1 VGLTC
6 IEKPGSYRTPQPS
19 VWELR
24 FLFPRRY
31 RPCSG
36 SFLRLFSFPFFPCA
50 LPLFARLASSLTVS
64 AGIGYHPGLIQSSI
78 FQGFSVD
85 IQRINPSPRWS
96 DATVYNGIAH
106 FVEVAEGDTSA
117 DIVGQAQQIFEQA
130 EASLATVGSDKSRIL
145 SVTIYVTDFASFASF
160 NAAWEAWLPAGCAPS
175 RACVKAELARPELL
189 VEIAFVAA
197 AGQ

>member
-1 VGLTC
+1 M
-6 IEKPGSYRTPQPS
+6 
-19 VWELR
+19 
-24 FLFPRRY
+24 
-31 RPCSG
+31 
-36 SFLRLFSFPFFPCA
+36 
-50 LPLFARLASSLTVS
+50 
-64 AGIGYHPGLIQSSI
+64 
-78 FQGFSVD
+78 D
-85 IQRINPSPRWS
+85 IQRINPCPRWS

-106 FVEVAEGDTSA
+106 FVEVAEGDTST

-130 EASLATVGSDKSRIL
+130 EASLASVGSDKSRIL
-145 SVTIYVTDFASFASF
+145 SVTIYVTDFANFAGF